1 MSFTFDKS
9 APFPQKFWVDSITG
23 TESKI
28 FITSGMLNRG
38 GVKILAQEFHTQELN
53 YGAYHK
59 LELIMDATQ
68 IDELIVALQKLKEK
82 MS

>member
-28 FITSGMLNRG
+28 FSTSGMLNRG
-38 GVKILAQEFHTQELN
+38 GVKILAQEFHT
-53 YGAYHK
+53 GAK
-59 LELIMDATQ
+59 LRGLSQTGVDNGCNPN
-68 IDELIVALQKLKEK
+68 
-82 MS
+82 

>member
-28 FITSGMLNRG
+28 FSTSGMLNRG

-68 IDELIVALQKLKEK
+68 IDEPIVVLQKLKEK

>member
-1 MSFTFDKS
+1 MS
-9 APFPQKFWVDSITG
+9 APFPPKFWVDSITG

-28 FITSGMLNRG
+28 FSTSGMLNRG

>member
-1 MSFTFDKS
+1 MS

-28 FITSGMLNRG
+28 FSTSGMLNRG

-68 IDELIVALQKLKEK
+68 IDEPIVALQKLKEK

>member
-28 FITSGMLNRG
+28 FSTSGMLNRG

-53 YGAYHK
+53 SSAYHK
-59 LELIMDATQ
+59 LNFKNDQTQ
-68 IDELIVALQKLKEK
+68 LD
-82 MS
+82 

>member
-1 MSFTFDKS
+1 MS

-28 FITSGMLNRG
+28 FSTSGMLNRG

>member
-9 APFPQKFWVDSITG
+9 APFPQNFWVDSITG

-28 FITSGMLNRG
+28 FSTSGMLNRG

-68 IDELIVALQKLKEK
+68 IDEPIVVLQKLKEK